1 LNGREAVEYYRKH
14 NAGIDLVIID
24 IMMPELSGRGCFHE
38 MKKINPS
45 VKAIVSTGF
54 GLNREVEAVLKDG
67 ACDFIHKPFDNAKL
81 SQAVSRALAS
91 K

>member
-1 LNGREAVEYYRKH
+1 
-14 NAGIDLVIID
+14 
-24 IMMPELSGRGCFHE
+24 